1 MDLKSDHVVWVIKP
15 SCSRRF
21 SAFAD
26 IGSSGGKGLAKG
38 TRGIAWSGSL
48 ADVNLRK
55 LAESNTVVHKIAAYE
70 PGAPR
75 RWTVALPIL
84 VLAAYFA
91 SLMVRF
97 AYKGNLYLSFF
108 VDDFFYYV
116 IVAKNLALHGA
127 STFNGLQSTNGYH
140 PFWLLTITSLYRIF
154 GGQRSF
160 FVALVLVIWL
170 LVCGSYLALR
180 RAQVSLAMEPDA
192 GLACALISITFMAV
206 LSRSG
211 MEVSLALFCLS
222 LFWVRMAAQNLESQ
236 TPREGVISGF
246 LASALVLSRIDTS
259 LVVATYCALTVLW
272 PAGSRRQAGRQI
284 LWFAVGL
291 LPVAAYIA
299 INQIEFGTILP
310 VSGVVKNLKDTWLPS
325 ASAVSI
331 LCLPRL
337 INIVFTWPSFAVCAL
352 YFLHRLLKSSQQP
365 SRPKSA
371 ALVGQRRVQLCV
383 ALHPIILYSILSFS
397 SDWPMWWIW
406 YLYPLVPV
414 WALLGPT
421 LMQRWLP
428 LPRAAMLWLA
438 GAVACGS
445 LAIFMERVNTNKP
458 AVFALERAGML
469 RQFALDHP
477 GRYGIGDAA
486 GMPTY
491 LMQVPVVQLEG
502 LMGDKPFLDRI
513 RRQEPLL
520 EAMVQMGIDYYV
532 TVRPEPSGDCYDV
545 REPAQAGPHSP
556 VMKAHICLQ
565 PSADIRPPGD
575 PHHALVFDVRQL
587 RQGASA
593 ATSGTN

>member
-1 MDLKSDHVVWVIKP
+1 
-15 SCSRRF
+15 
-21 SAFAD
+21 
-26 IGSSGGKGLAKG
+26 
-38 TRGIAWSGSL
+38 
-48 ADVNLRK
+48 
-55 LAESNTVVHKIAAYE
+55 
-70 PGAPR
+70 
-75 RWTVALPIL
+75 
-84 VLAAYFA
+84 
-91 SLMVRF
+91 
-97 AYKGNLYLSFF
+97 
-108 VDDFFYYV
+108 
-116 IVAKNLALHGA
+116 
-127 STFNGLQSTNGYH
+127 
-140 PFWLLTITSLYRIF
+140 
-154 GGQRSF
+154 
-160 FVALVLVIWL
+160 
-170 LVCGSYLALR
+170 
-180 RAQVSLAMEPDA
+180 
-192 GLACALISITFMAV
+192 
-206 LSRSG
+206 
-211 MEVSLALFCLS
+211 
-222 LFWVRMAAQNLESQ
+222 
-236 TPREGVISGF
+236 
-246 LASALVLSRIDTS
+246 
-259 LVVATYCALTVLW
+259 
-272 PAGSRRQAGRQI
+272 
-284 LWFAVGL
+284 
-291 LPVAAYIA
+291 
-299 INQIEFGTILP
+299 
-310 VSGVVKNLKDTWLPS
+310 
-325 ASAVSI
+325 
-331 LCLPRL
+331 
-337 INIVFTWPSFAVCAL
+337 
-352 YFLHRLLKSSQQP
+352 
-365 SRPKSA
+365 
-371 ALVGQRRVQLCV
+371 
-383 ALHPIILYSILSFS
+383 
-397 SDWPMWWIW
+397 MWWIW